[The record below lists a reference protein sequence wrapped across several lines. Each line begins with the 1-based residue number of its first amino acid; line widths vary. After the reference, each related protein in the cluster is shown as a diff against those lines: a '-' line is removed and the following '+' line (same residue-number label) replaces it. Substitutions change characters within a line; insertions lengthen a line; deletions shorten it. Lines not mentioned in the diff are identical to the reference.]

1 MTNVLIIRK
10 EDPSL
15 GAMNMAVTPQGGFS
29 PQLNI
34 SSDKN
39 IPLRAYFG
47 ARHDPKLGYTEKP
60 KFETEKPQGIVE
72 DGNTNFYYNN
82 QSYGGG
88 NEGREAALAQYGM
101 DKDAHEALPE
111 WNLTTGQR
119 LAGLATT
126 ALPAA
131 WTALSSFADDSQGD
145 VFSSLGRAGM
155 GAMATRNVL
164 APLERQAVGWAQ
176 NRYRPQPATPQ
187 PATSQSTLDEFIE
200 PEKNTYNKVK
210 PDNQQIASPNPE
222 DSATV
227 PLVQQAQQ
235 QAQQSMVDSVGTALG
250 NTDAQQA
257 VMATSKETGKNTQQ
271 VDMYGNPIKKAWRYY

>member
-1 MTNVLIIRK
+1 MIIRK

-15 GAMNMAVTPQGGFS
+15 GAMNMAVSPQGGLT

-47 ARHDPKLGYTEKP
+47 ARHNPELGYTQKP

-155 GAMATRNVL
+155 GAMATRSAL

-176 NRYRPQPATPQ
+176 NRYGSQPAEPTPEKQTGENTTGENTQQVDMYGNPISPNTVSMVQQTQQTQVAPPQP
-187 PATSQSTLDEFIE
+187 
-200 PEKNTYNKVK
+200 
-210 PDNQQIASPNPE
+210 NP
-222 DSATV
+222 
-227 PLVQQAQQ
+227 
-235 QAQQSMVDSVGTALG
+235 QSMADSNEDNAVGEAVE
-250 NTDAQQA
+250 NTDPQEALMVA
-257 VMATSKETGKNTQQ
+257 SKETGKNTQQ